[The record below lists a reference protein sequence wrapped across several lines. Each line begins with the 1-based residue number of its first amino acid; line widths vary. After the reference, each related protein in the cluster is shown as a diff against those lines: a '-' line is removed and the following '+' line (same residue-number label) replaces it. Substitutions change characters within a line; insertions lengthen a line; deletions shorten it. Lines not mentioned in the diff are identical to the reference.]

1 MTLDQVERQ
10 LRVLKIYAVLS
21 TVTFLIVVVAVTGY
35 AQSQRQRFAE
45 INVERINIV
54 EPDGRPAMVIANSRR
69 MARVILEG
77 KELES
82 RLAPQRRSAGM
93 IFVDQQ
99 GNEVGGLIYGATVN
113 ADGSYNATRSF
124 TLDQHN
130 QDQVVGIQY
139 QDNGSARSY
148 GLSMWDRPAQLTLKE
163 MVTALAGTTESQS
176 VEERLAPIAKAKGI
190 TRRPGLRRVFL
201 GSQNGTPALRLSDV
215 EGRERVRMLVDADN
229 TPRIE
234 FLDEHG
240 KVTYSVP
247 QR

>member
-10 LRVLKIYAVLS
+10 LRVLKMYAVIS
-21 TVTFLIVVVAVTGY
+21 TVAFLIAVVAVTGD
-35 AQSQRQRFAE
+35 AQSQRQRFTE
-45 INVERINIV
+45 IDVERINVV
-54 EPDGRPAMVIANSRR
+54 EPDGRPAMVIANSQR
-69 MARVILEG
+69 MVRVILEG

-93 IFVDQQ
+93 IFMDQQ

-113 ADGSYNATRSF
+113 ADGSYNATR
-124 TLDQHN
+124 TLTFDQHN

-148 GLSMWDRPAQLTLKE
+148 GLSMWDRPPQLTMKE
-163 MVTALAGTTESQS
+163 MMTALAATTDSQS
-176 VEERLAPIAKAKGI
+176 VEERLGPIAKAKGI

-215 EGRERVRMLVDADN
+215 EGRERVRVLVDADN
-229 TPRIE
+229 TPRME
-234 FLDEHG
+234 FLDEQG